1 MVAHATLTGSELHEC
16 KGADSAASNTVRVS
30 NGSGSGTWQKITSS
44 SIDTS
49 SIKNVNVQTFAFL
62 MTDPTLPSGTI
73 YLPLEQNKT
82 ISSVH
87 LIVNNTVAGTLTA
100 TIKKNSS
107 TIGTISVASTTAGT
121 TGSSSPATSLTTSD
135 TFSIV
140 FSGTSTSSFTVLV
153 SFTL

>member
-16 KGADSAASNTVRVS
+16 KGADAAAANTVRVS

-44 SIDTS
+44 SIDAT

-82 ISSVH
+82 ISSVY

-107 TIGTISVASTTAGT
+107 TIGTISIASTTAGT
-121 TGSSSPATSLTTSD
+121 TGSASPATSLTTSD

-140 FSGTSTSSFTVLV
+140 FGGTSTSSFSVLV
-153 SFTL
+153 TFTL

>member
-16 KGADSAASNTVRVS
+16 KGADSAAANTVRVS
-30 NGSGSGTWQKITSS
+30 NGSGSGTWQKIT
-44 SIDTS
+44 
-49 SIKNVNVQTFAFL
+49 QTFAFL
-62 MTDPTLPSGTI
+62 MTNFTLPSGTI

-140 FSGTSTSSFTVLV
+140 FTGTSASSFTILV